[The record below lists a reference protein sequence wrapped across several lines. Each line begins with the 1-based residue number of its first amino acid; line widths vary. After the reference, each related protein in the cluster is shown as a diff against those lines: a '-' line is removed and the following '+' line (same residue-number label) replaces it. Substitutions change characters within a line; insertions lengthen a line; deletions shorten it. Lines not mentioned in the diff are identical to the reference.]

1 MWPSRQGLRDYSIEE
16 DSNSI
21 IISTSALEVTVTKSP
36 YGVEVR
42 DLDTGKLLT
51 QNGGTGSEL
60 SWLTDGAGFV
70 KNFRG
75 RYESLP
81 VKSFTDLG
89 SVITELKSVEKRW
102 IFTFITSTRIR
113 RKKLSGRTVFLFQQG
128 IRLVS

>member
-1 MWPSRQGLRDYSIEE
+1 MSCASSFPAGRCAFEAGAADYSIEE

-75 RYESLP
+75 RYESP
-81 VKSFTDLG
+81 S
-89 SVITELKSVEKRW
+89 SEKVL
-102 IFTFITSTRIR
+102 RIWGA
-113 RKKLSGRTVFLFQQG
+113 L
-128 IRLVS
+128 

>member
-1 MWPSRQGLRDYSIEE
+1 MGKAQSVELGSQEDGLVVLNVTSDQGDSTPKLGSASHLLMSCASSFPRWEMWPSRQGLRDYSIEE

-60 SWLTDGAGFV
+60 SWLTDGAG
-70 KNFRG
+70 
-75 RYESLP
+75 S
-81 VKSFTDLG
+81 
-89 SVITELKSVEKRW
+89 
-102 IFTFITSTRIR
+102 
-113 RKKLSGRTVFLFQQG
+113 
-128 IRLVS
+128 